1 MIDRAERDAY
11 KLFGSIPDFQSAIF
25 FLLPDS
31 VYAGRVTRG
40 IAGSTSDTLVW
51 YSEPALEALG
61 ERIDHFEKF
70 ANFEYQLGSEAAVLA
85 YGRAVPL
92 AEVGTAEA
100 RARRP
105 VRPVPAPVPVPPAV
119 DSVRLDSIHIPGG
132 AVSDITQRV
141 RIFPPPC
148 AKQDVIIPRLCDTL
162 DAYAWRYYGF
172 VPALQGVTGAS
183 LERTTDGVV
192 LRASTRD
199 GDTAIF
205 LSVRQARLLADFI
218 GDYERKMRFYDGDG
232 TLSAENIRR
241 LGSPHPMSSSSNAD
255 FSPCGRA
262 DSAER
267 CAWPCATSPTTA
279 LPESC
284 STPAGKP
291 CTWGIWVRT
300 GSPSM
305 DRWKWSASRW
315 R

>member
-1 MIDRAERDAY
+1 MSGIRA
-11 KLFGSIPDFQSAIF
+11 
-25 FLLPDS
+25 
-31 VYAGRVTRG
+31 
-40 IAGSTSDTLVW
+40 
-51 YSEPALEALG
+51 PALEALG

-85 YGRAVPL
+85 YGRAVLL

-100 RARRP
+100 LARRP
-105 VRPVPAPVPVPPAV
+105 VRAMPAPAPVTPAA
-119 DSVRLDSIHIPGG
+119 DSVLIDSIHIPVG

-172 VPALQGVTGAS
+172 VPSLQGVTGAS

-232 TLSAENIRR
+232 TLSAENIVR
-241 LGSPHPMSSSSNAD
+241 LGLPSSYVQL
-255 FSPCGRA
+255 F
-262 DSAER
+262 ER
-267 CAWPCATSPTTA
+267 GLLTLRPSGFRGALRVAVRDITYHRTSGE
-279 LPESC
+279 LLY
-284 STPAGKP
+284 
-291 CTWGIWVRT
+291 
-300 GSPSM
+300 
-305 DRWKWSASRW
+305 ASGEACPGHG
-315 R
+315 